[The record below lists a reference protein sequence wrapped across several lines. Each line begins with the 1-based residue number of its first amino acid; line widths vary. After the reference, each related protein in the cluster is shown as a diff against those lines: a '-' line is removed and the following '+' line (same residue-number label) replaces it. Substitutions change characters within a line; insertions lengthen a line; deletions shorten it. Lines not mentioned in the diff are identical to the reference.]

1 MKQKLA
7 IAAIL
12 MIITGFGMIHGTR
25 SSMEVISILM
35 IGMGTAYLLFLL
47 LSSKKDKSQSEDKNT
62 KSEDE

>member
-7 IAAIL
+7 VVSIL

-35 IGMGTAYLLFLL
+35 IGMGAAYLFYLL
-47 LSSKKDKSQSEDKNT
+47 ISHKKDKPQSEDKN
-62 KSEDE
+62 